1 MTRNLLLLAHIAAVA
16 AWLGA
21 NVLQLVV
28 GPRLRARGGEVARQW
43 AETGEFLGKRYYN
56 VVGGL
61 VAITGIALVMHGHWH
76 WRGFVLVGIAMVI
89 VGGLTGVLGFD
100 RLFKREIA
108 ARASGDEVAATRT
121 AHNITSLAFMDTF
134 LLLITMLAM
143 IDRWKG
149 VIS

>member
-1 MTRNLLLLAHIAAVA
+1 MTRNLMLLAHITSVA

-21 NVLQLVV
+21 NILQLVI
-28 GPRLRARGGEVARQW
+28 GPRLRARGGDTARAW
-43 AETGEFLGKRYYN
+43 AETGEFLGKRYYS

-61 VAITGIALVMHGHWH
+61 VLITGIGLVFHGHWE
-76 WRGFVLVGIAMVI
+76 WRGFVLVGIGMVVVGAVTGI
-89 VGGLTGVLGFD
+89 VGFD
-100 RLFKREIA
+100 RLFKREVA
-108 ARASGDEVAATRT
+108 ARTSGDETAAKRA

-134 LLLITMLAM
+134 LLLLTMLAM

>member
-1 MTRNLLLLAHIAAVA
+1 MTRNLMLLAHITSVA

-21 NVLQLVV
+21 NILQLVI
-28 GPRLRARGGEVARQW
+28 GPRLRARGGDVARQW
-43 AETGEFLGKRYYN
+43 AETGEFLGKRYYS

-61 VAITGIALVMHGHWH
+61 VLITGIGLVFHGHWE
-76 WRGFVLVGIAMVI
+76 WRGFVLVGIGMVV
-89 VGGLTGVLGFD
+89 VGAVTGVVGFD
-100 RLFKREIA
+100 RLFKREVA
-108 ARASGDEVAATRT
+108 ARTSGDETAAKRA

-134 LLLITMLAM
+134 LVLLTMLTM

>member
-1 MTRNLLLLAHIAAVA
+1 MTRNLMLLAHITSVA

-21 NVLQLVV
+21 NILQLVI
-28 GPRLRARGGEVARQW
+28 GPRLRARGGDVARQW
-43 AETGEFLGKRYYN
+43 AETGEFLGKRYYS

-61 VAITGIALVMHGHWH
+61 VLITGIGLVFHGHWE
-76 WRGFVLVGIAMVI
+76 WRGFVLVGIGMVVVGAVTGI
-89 VGGLTGVLGFD
+89 VGFD
-100 RLFKREIA
+100 RLFKREVA
-108 ARASGDEVAATRT
+108 ARTSGDETAARRA

-134 LLLITMLAM
+134 LVLLTMLTM

>member
-1 MTRNLLLLAHIAAVA
+1 MTRNLLLLAHITSVA

-21 NVLQLVV
+21 NILQLVI
-28 GPRLRARGGEVARQW
+28 GPRLRARGGDVARQW
-43 AETGEFLGKRYYN
+43 AETGEFLGKRYYS

-61 VAITGIALVMHGHWH
+61 VLITGIGLVFHGHWE
-76 WRGFVLVGIAMVI
+76 WRGFVLVGIGMVVVGAVTGI
-89 VGGLTGVLGFD
+89 VGFD
-100 RLFKREIA
+100 RLFKREVA
-108 ARASGDEVAATRT
+108 ARTSGDETAAKRA

-134 LLLITMLAM
+134 LILLTMLTM